1 MRGRGR
7 FLASLLAAVCLLT
20 QTAETRLVSAKE
32 NKKVDIM
39 FTHDLHSHLNSFT
52 TVTEEGTK
60 EVGGFARMKTLIDG
74 QKEKNPNTLLLDA
87 GDFSMGTLVQT
98 VYEQQAAEL
107 RMLGELGFDA
117 TTLGNHEFD
126 YRSKGL
132 ANMLQTAAGSGDV
145 LPQMLICNVDWE
157 AMEEAGLSD
166 GQQQLRAG
174 FDAYKIKD
182 YEVFQ
187 KGNVKVAVLGVFGKD
202 ALACAPTCELLFRD
216 PVEAVRD
223 TVEEIKEKE
232 DADLIVCISHSG
244 TWEDESKSED
254 EILAK
259 SVPALDLIISGHT
272 HTELSEPIVHNDTSI
287 VSVGEYGKKLGSISM
302 EQKENGRWKVTDYGR
317 VAITADIPEDAA
329 VQERVNSFMAA
340 VDDGY
345 LKEFGYTKDMVL
357 AQNDSVAFAGLE
369 ELGEIHTEHNL
380 GNLMADAFVYAVENA
395 QGGEPVDVAV
405 VPSGCVRD
413 TYGIGD
419 ITVEKVFDSYSLGI
433 GADGIPGYPLI
444 SVYLTGEELKI
455 AAEIDASVSDY
466 MTTARLYTSGFQFSF
481 NPNRLILN
489 KVTDASLVDENG
501 ERMELED
508 DKLYRVVA
516 DLYSGQ
522 MLSEVTAMSYGLLS
536 IVPKHADGTPIENFE
551 DVIIMEN
558 GRELKAWDAIA
569 RYMKS
574 FPDTNGDSISNIPV
588 SYSKNE
594 GRKQVENSKN
604 IFDLLKNPNKYAVM
618 IAAVVLILILVVVLL
633 IRLVLKLV
641 KRINQKD
648 AGRLRRK

>member
-1 MRGRGR
+1 MRGRL
-7 FLASLLAAVCLLT
+7 FASLLAAVCLLT

-52 TVTEEGTK
+52 TVTEEGTT

-74 QKEKNPNTLLLDA
+74 QKEKNPDTLLLDA

-107 RMLGELGFDA
+107 RMMGELGFDA

-145 LPQMLICNVDWE
+145 LPQMLVCNADWE
-157 AMEEAGLSD
+157 AMEEVGLSE

-174 FDAYKIKD
+174 FDAYHIKD

-216 PVEAVRD
+216 PVEAVRE
-223 TVEEIKEKE
+223 TVEEIEEKE
-232 DADLIVCISHSG
+232 DADLIVCISHG
-244 TWEDESKSED
+244 GIWEDESKSED

-287 VSVGEYGKKLGSISM
+287 VSVGEYGKKLGSLSM
-302 EQKENGRWKVTDYGR
+302 EQKENGRWKVTDYDR
-317 VAITADIPEDAA
+317 IAITADIPEDED
-329 VQERVNSFMAA
+329 VQERVNGFMAA

-369 ELGEIHTEHNL
+369 ELGEVHTEHNL

-395 QGGEPVDVAV
+395 QGGQPVDVAV

-433 GADGIPGYPLI
+433 GADGVPGYPLI

-501 ERMELED
+501 GRIELED

-536 IVPKHADGTPIENFE
+536 IVPKNADGTPIENFE

-574 FPDTNGDSISNIPV
+574 FPDTDGDSISNIPA
-588 SYSKNE
+588 SYSEDE
-594 GRKQVENSKN
+594 GRKQVENSRN
-604 IFDLLKNPNKYAVM
+604 IFDLLKNPNKYAAM
-618 IAAVVLILILVVVLL
+618 IAVVVLILILVVVLL

-641 KRINQKD
+641 KRINRKD

>member
-117 TTLGNHEFD
+117 ATLGNHEFD

-145 LPQMLICNVDWE
+145 LPQMLVCNVDWE
-157 AMEEAGLSD
+157 AMEEAGLSE

-232 DADLIVCISHSG
+232 DTDLIVCISHSG

-317 VAITADIPEDAA
+317 IAITADIPEDAA

>member
-1 MRGRGR
+1 MRGRL
-7 FLASLLAAVCLLT
+7 FASLLAAVCLLT

-52 TVTEEGTK
+52 TVTEEGTT

-74 QKEKNPNTLLLDA
+74 QKEKNPDTLLLDA

-145 LPQMLICNVDWE
+145 LPQMLVCNVDWE
-157 AMEEAGLSD
+157 AMEEVGLSE

-174 FDAYKIKD
+174 FDAYHIKD

-216 PVEAVRD
+216 PVEAVRE
-223 TVEEIKEKE
+223 TVEEIEEKE
-232 DADLIVCISHSG
+232 DADLIVCISHG
-244 TWEDESKSED
+244 GIWEDESKSED

-287 VSVGEYGKKLGSISM
+287 VSVGEYGKKLGSLSM
-302 EQKENGRWKVTDYGR
+302 EQKENGRWKVTDYSR
-317 VAITADIPEDAA
+317 IAITADIPEDAD
-329 VQERVNSFMAA
+329 VQERVNGFMAA

-369 ELGEIHTEHNL
+369 ELGEVHTEHNL

-395 QGGEPVDVAV
+395 QGGQPVDVAV

-433 GADGIPGYPLI
+433 GADGVPGYPLI

-501 ERMELED
+501 GRIELED

-536 IVPKHADGTPIENFE
+536 IVPKNADGTPIENFE

-574 FPDTNGDSISNIPV
+574 FPDTDGDSISNIPA
-588 SYSKNE
+588 SYSEDE
-594 GRKQVENSKN
+594 GRKQVENSRN
-604 IFDLLKNPNKYAVM
+604 IFDLLKNPNKYAAM
-618 IAAVVLILILVVVLL
+618 IAVVVLILILVVVLL

-641 KRINQKD
+641 KRINRKD

>member
-1 MRGRGR
+1 MRGRL
-7 FLASLLAAVCLLT
+7 LASLLAAVCLLT
-20 QTAETRLVSAKE
+20 QTAETRPVSAKE

-52 TVTEEGTK
+52 TVTEEGTT

-74 QKEKNPNTLLLDA
+74 QKEKNPDTLLLDA

-117 TTLGNHEFD
+117 ATLGNHEFD

-145 LPQMLICNVDWE
+145 LPQMLVCNVDWE
-157 AMEEAGLSD
+157 AMEEAGLSE

-174 FDAYKIKD
+174 FDAYNIKD
-182 YEVFQ
+182 YAVFQ
-187 KGNVKVAVLGVFGKD
+187 KGNVRVAVLGVFGKD

-216 PVEAVRD
+216 PIEAVRE

-244 TWEDESKSED
+244 IWEDESKSED

-259 SVPALDLIISGHT
+259 SVPALDLIVSGHT

-287 VSVGEYGKKLGSISM
+287 VSVGEYGKKLGSLSM
-302 EQKENGRWKVTDYGR
+302 EQKENGRWKVTDYSR
-317 VAITADIPEDAA
+317 IAVTAEIPADAG
-329 VQERVNSFMAA
+329 VQERVNGFMAA

-369 ELGEIHTEHNL
+369 ELGEVHTEHNL

-395 QGGEPVDVAV
+395 EGGEPVDVAV

-433 GADGIPGYPLI
+433 GADGVPGYPLI

-489 KVTDASLVDENG
+489 KVTDASLVDESG
-501 ERMELED
+501 GRIELED

-536 IVPKHADGTPIENFE
+536 IVPKNADGTPIENFE

-569 RYMKS
+569 RYMRS
-574 FPDTNGDSISNIPV
+574 FPDTDGDSISNIPA
-588 SYSKNE
+588 SYSEDK
-594 GRKQVENSKN
+594 GRKQVENSRN
-604 IFDLLKNPNKYAVM
+604 IFDLLKNPNKYAAM

-641 KRINQKD
+641 KRINRKD